1 MNYILLFVSV
11 LMETAKNAFS
21 NHFSKTKL
29 NTISDALFYNIICC
43 VGSVVFCAF
52 IPLGRISTYSLVLSV
67 VMALTTT
74 GMLVFSLL
82 AMKHGPMSY
91 SMLIM
96 TLGMIIPTVFG
107 IIYNKQ
113 IVSGIQI
120 IGFILMLV
128 TLWLGTDKS
137 ANKSFS
143 LKWLFFAMMSF
154 VGCGCL
160 GIVQLLHQSSP
171 YKGEINIFIMFNF
184 IFSAVLSGILLLF
197 CKKGESKASL
207 SLVKGSMLPVGLISG
222 LFFGAVN
229 IINLDLSGKLPSILF
244 FPATNGGLLVLSSIA
259 AVTVFRE
266 KMSVKQAIGIATGIV
281 AICMLGI

>member
-1 MNYILLFVSV
+1 M
-11 LMETAKNAFS
+11 METAKNAFS

-43 VGSVVFCAF
+43 VGSVIVCTF
-52 IPLGRISTYSLVLSV
+52 IPLGSISTYSLILSM

-96 TLGMIIPTVFG
+96 TLGMIISTAFG
-107 IIYNKQ
+107 IVYNEQ
-113 IVSGIQI
+113 AISEIQI
-120 IGFILMLV
+120 IGFILMIV

-171 YKGEINIFIMFNF
+171 YKGEINIFIMCNF
-184 IFSAVLSGILLLF
+184 IFSALLSAIILLF
-197 CKKGESKASL
+197 CKKGERKSAV

-244 FPATNGGLLVLSSIA
+244 FPATNGGLLILSSIA

-266 KMSVKQAIGIATGIV
+266 KISVKQAIGIATGIV
-281 AICMLGI
+281 AICLLGI